1 MKYASADLIDEHEGI
16 LIGLKILE
24 KITENI
30 KMNLAFER
38 KDIGEMINF
47 LKLFADKCHHGKE
60 EGLLFPAMERAG
72 IIKENGLIGEM
83 LKEHELGRSY
93 IHKMQEADHLEEL
106 DIDKYV
112 EASMKY
118 IDLLR
123 VHIEKE
129 NTILFPMGD
138 NAIPKKVQEALL
150 EQFETHEATVMGEGT
165 HEKLHLMLHVFQSK
179 YLHIV

>member
-123 VHIEKE
+123 AHYDEPQNLDIKAEQNRVDRKPSRNKE
-129 NTILFPMGD
+129 GSVNYHY
-138 NAIPKKVQEALL
+138 AQEIR
-150 EQFETHEATVMGEGT
+150 QGIQG
-165 HEKLHLMLHVFQSK
+165 QSG
-179 YLHIV
+179 HRGPPG